1 MGNRKALY
9 LTRINNYL
17 SCLGVPDLQRESP
30 THLHTHQH
38 THKKL
43 MAAGVMH
50 QSPNDHDR
58 LGGHTFKT
66 LLALPVTPINC
77 LFDNEWREEL
87 EPPLLN
93 MTQRKVDIKLELSPH
108 DNSWWQW
115 NTRPYWDVVWLF
127 KVKLLAEWLT
137 VQVNKLS
144 LNFFLSLLTLSSV
157 VFFTEGQKQ
166 FFFFPPGI
174 QRLFSYYS
182 LCRAKE
188 YETSMEAKTQV
199 PDSPYKAK

>member
-1 MGNRKALY
+1 MKRDWGFGWSISWPAGTNPPVHFQKVFHHITVEMGNRKALC

-30 THLHTHQH
+30 THLHTH
-38 THKKL
+38 KKL
-43 MAAGVMH
+43 MAAWAMH

-93 MTQRKVDIKLELSPH
+93 MTQRKVDLKLELSPH

-127 KVKLLAEWLT
+127 KVKLLAGWRS
-137 VQVNKLS
+137 K
-144 LNFFLSLLTLSSV
+144 
-157 VFFTEGQKQ
+157 
-166 FFFFPPGI
+166 
-174 QRLFSYYS
+174 
-182 LCRAKE
+182 
-188 YETSMEAKTQV
+188 
-199 PDSPYKAK
+199 